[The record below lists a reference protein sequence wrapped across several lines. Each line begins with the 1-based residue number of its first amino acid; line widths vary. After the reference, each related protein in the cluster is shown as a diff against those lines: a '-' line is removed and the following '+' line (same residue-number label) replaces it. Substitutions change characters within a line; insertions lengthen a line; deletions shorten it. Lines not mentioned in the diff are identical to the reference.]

1 MIKLDREGDVHVV
14 RMDAGENRF
23 NAEFV
28 DALNRGLKEVE
39 GSTGPAALVT
49 TGTDKFYSN
58 GLDLEWM
65 GNRGAEEVRQHVDN
79 VHDTFIRML
88 TFPMI
93 TVAALNGHVFAAGA
107 MFALA
112 HDYRVMRAD
121 RGFFCL
127 PEVDIKIP
135 FTPQM
140 DVLIRARLPKV
151 VAHEAMCTA
160 RRYGGSEAADRQIVD
175 HAVAEDD
182 VLPKA
187 IEIAQGLA
195 GKDRDTIAAIKRRMY
210 ADVIAVFEREKRSS
224 SPGGD

>member
-1 MIKLDREGDVHVV
+1 MA
-14 RMDAGENRF
+14 AGENRF
-23 NAEFV
+23 NAGFLT
-28 DALNRGLKEVE
+28 ALNQALDEVE
-39 GSTGPAALVT
+39 GSTGPVALVT
-49 TGTDKFYSN
+49 SGTGKFYSN

-65 GNRGAEEVRQHVDN
+65 GGLGPEELQRHMDN
-79 VHDTFIRML
+79 VHDMFIRML

-93 TVAALNGHVFAAGA
+93 AVAALNGHVFAGGA

-135 FTPQM
+135 FTKQM
-140 DVLIRARLPKV
+140 DVLIRARLPKA

-160 RRYGGSEAADRQIVD
+160 RRYGGSEAAARQIVD
-175 HAVAEDD
+175 HAVPEAD

-195 GKDRDTIAAIKRRMY
+195 GKDRDTIAAIKRQMY
-210 ADVIAVFEREKRSS
+210 ADVIEVFERERGAG
-224 SPGGD
+224 SPTAS

>member
-1 MIKLDREGDVHVV
+1 MIELEIDGDVHVL
-14 RMDAGENRF
+14 RMVAEDNRF
-23 NAEFV
+23 TARFV
-28 DALNRGLKEVE
+28 TALNQARDEVE
-39 GSTGPAALVT
+39 GSTGPVALVT
-49 TGTDKFYSN
+49 SGAGKFYSN

-65 GNRGAEEVRQHVDN
+65 GGIGAEELQEHMDN

-88 TFPMI
+88 TFPAI

-112 HDYRVMRAD
+112 HDYRVMRSD

-135 FTPQM
+135 FTRQM
-140 DVLIRARLPKV
+140 DALIRARLPKV

-175 HAVAEDD
+175 HAVAETE
-182 VLPKA
+182 VLPRA

-195 GKDRDTIAAIKRRMY
+195 GKDRDTITAIKRQMY
-210 ADVIAVFEREKRSS
+210 AEVIDVFEREKAA
-224 SPGGD
+224 GGSGGS

>member
-1 MIKLDREGDVHVV
+1 MVAAD
-14 RMDAGENRF
+14 NRF
-23 NAEFV
+23 NAGFV
-28 DALNRGLKEVE
+28 TALNQALDEVE

-49 TGTDKFYSN
+49 SGAGKFYSN

-65 GNRGAEEVRQHVDN
+65 GGLGAGEVRQHMDN
-79 VHDTFIRML
+79 VHDTFTRML

-135 FTPQM
+135 FTKQM
-140 DVLIRARLPKV
+140 DVLIRAR
-151 VAHEAMCTA
+151 A

-175 HAVAEDD
+175 HAVAEADL
-182 VLPKA
+182 LPRA
-187 IEIAQGLA
+187 TEIAQGLA
-195 GKDRDTIAAIKRRMY
+195 GKDGDTIAAIKRQMY
-210 ADVIAVFEREKRSS
+210 ADVIDVFEREKGSRKA
-224 SPGGD
+224 G

>member
-1 MIKLDREGDVHVV
+1 MIELDRDGDVYLL
-14 RMDAGENRF
+14 RMVAEDNRF
-23 NAEFV
+23 NAGFV
-28 DALNRGLKEVE
+28 AALNRGLDDVE

-49 TGTDKFYSN
+49 SGTGKFYSN

-65 GNRGAEEVRQHVDN
+65 GGLGADELRQHMDD

-135 FTPQM
+135 FTRQM

-160 RRYGGSEAADRQIVD
+160 RRYGGSEAADRHIVD
-175 HAVAEDD
+175 HAVAEID
-182 VLPKA
+182 VLPRA
-187 IEIAQGLA
+187 IEIAQGLS
-195 GKDRDTIAAIKRRMY
+195 GKDRDTIAAVKRQMY
-210 ADVIAVFEREKRSS
+210 ADVIDVFEREKGAEAPTR
-224 SPGGD
+224 D

>member
-1 MIKLDREGDVHVV
+1 MIELERDGDVHVL
-14 RMDAGENRF
+14 RMVAGENRF
-23 NAEFV
+23 NAAFV
-28 DALNRGLKEVE
+28 AALNQALDEVE
-39 GSTGPAALVT
+39 RTEGPAALVT
-49 TGTDKFYSN
+49 SGEGKFYSN

-65 GNRGAEEVRQHVDN
+65 GSIGPQELQRHMDK

-107 MFALA
+107 MLSLA

-135 FTPQM
+135 FTQQM
-140 DVLIRARLPKV
+140 DALIRARLPRV

-160 RRYGGSEAADRQIVD
+160 RRYGGADAAARQIVD
-175 HAVAEDD
+175 HAVAEND

-187 IEIAQGLA
+187 IEIARDLA
-195 GKDRDTIAAIKRRMY
+195 GKDRGTIVAIKRQMY
-210 ADVIAVFEREKRSS
+210 AEVIDVFEREK
-224 SPGGD
+224 GG